1 MGDTEGLLDALDQFR
16 DVRGTVAL
24 FDGLAVRDPNLVL
37 NALVGVPEH
46 PLAGRIAAWLR
57 GRGVEPP
64 PPPTAEELLARLGI
78 GDVARW
84 VQDQDRALQRLESR
98 LRDVEG
104 ARQRAERAAN
114 GFAAVSVLLLAG
126 AVLGWMAAFGVLPFS
141 PEKGAVV
148 PSSGDMPAE
157 PR

>member
-1 MGDTEGLLDALDQFR
+1 MDDTEALLDALDQFR

-24 FDGLAVRDPNLVL
+24 FDGLAVRDPNIVL
-37 NALVGVPEH
+37 SALAGVPEH

-57 GRGVEPP
+57 SRGVEPP
-64 PPPTAEELLARLGI
+64 PAPTAEQLLARLGI

-104 ARQRAERAAN
+104 ARIRAERAAN
-114 GFAAVSVLLLAG
+114 GFAAVAVLLLA
-126 AVLGWMAAFGVLPFS
+126 AAIFGWLAAFGVVPFS
-141 PEKGAVV
+141 PEESVVSPGSKQMPEGA
-148 PSSGDMPAE
+148 
-157 PR
+157 R